1 MIEADQVR
9 ARYEE
14 TPYQDYVAR
23 QFDVARLL
31 GLARLFG
38 LCPGRDAGPLRVLDL
53 GCASGLHVRTQA
65 VQYPDVEFVGV
76 DFTGEE
82 LDRGRTAIAEEGLTN
97 VELIESDLRELAVE
111 PARFDLILCS
121 GTFSWVPDDVKE
133 GILNLARSGLKPTG
147 VAAVTY
153 LTYPGWKLRESL
165 RELLMLRVAGTED
178 PAERVRESARML
190 RFLQTVYKSNTTSPM
205 AQVLTRVVE
214 GMQTSSS
221 NVFVHD
227 ELSRD
232 HDPCYFLEFVEWA
245 DECGLHYLAEA
256 ELCTMRLME
265 LPQEA
270 EPMLQELAPSF
281 LETQQWI
288 DFLVNRS
295 GRSSLLVREDAK
307 VSGELERDAL
317 RELSFGLTAPVV
329 ELLPS
334 EERVT
339 LEDSS
344 GLSVTLEAPGF
355 AALADALR
363 SEAPAPLSFIELQ
376 TALDGQVDE
385 EVLLEHL
392 LHLIGYSLI
401 DPVFP
406 ISTDVS

>member
-1 MIEADQVR
+1 M
-9 ARYEE
+9 
-14 TPYQDYVAR
+14 
-23 QFDVARLL
+23 L

-38 LCPGRDAGPLRVLDL
+38 LRPGSDAGPLRVLDL
-53 GCASGLHVRTQA
+53 GCSSGFHVRTQA

-76 DFTGEE
+76 DFTREE

-97 VELIESDLRELAVE
+97 VELIESDLREFSVE
-111 PARFDLILCS
+111 SARFDLILCS
-121 GTFSWVPDDVKE
+121 GTFSWVPYDVKE
-133 GILNLARSGLKPTG
+133 RILKLARSGLKPTG

-165 RELLMLRVAGTED
+165 RELLMLRLAGTED

-190 RFLQTVYKSNTTSPM
+190 RFFQAAYESNTESPM
-205 AQVLTRVVE
+205 AQVLARIVE

-256 ELCTMRLME
+256 ELCTMRSME

-270 EPMLQELAPSF
+270 EPLCQQLAPSF
-281 LETQQWI
+281 LEMQQWI

-295 GRSSLLVREDAK
+295 GRSSLLVREDTRI
-307 VSGELERDAL
+307 SRGLEPDAL
-317 RELSFGLTAPVV
+317 RELSFVLTAPVV

-334 EERVT
+334 KEWVT
-339 LEDSS
+339 LEDST
-344 GLSVTLEAPGF
+344 GLSVTFEAPEIS
-355 AALADALR
+355 ALADVLR
-363 SEAPAPLSFIELQ
+363 AEAPAPLSFPKLC
-376 TALDGQVDE
+376 TALGGQVKE

-392 LHLIGYSLI
+392 RYLIGSSLV

-406 ISTDVS
+406 VATHAC